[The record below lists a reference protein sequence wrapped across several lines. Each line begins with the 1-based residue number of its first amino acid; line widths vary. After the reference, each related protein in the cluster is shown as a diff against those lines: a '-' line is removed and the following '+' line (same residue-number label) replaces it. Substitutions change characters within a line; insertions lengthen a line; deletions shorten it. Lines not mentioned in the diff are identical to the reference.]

1 MDVREAM
8 KNQTHVAMILSGHVL
23 SSAPKDSNVIFSPAS
38 INSAIT
44 MHAAGPGGDLVSG
57 QILSFLR
64 SSSIDEL
71 KTVFRELASVVYA
84 DRSATGGPKITAA
97 NGLWI
102 DKSLPTDPKFKDLFE
117 NFFKAVYVPVDFRSE
132 AEEVRKEVNS
142 WVEHHTNNL
151 IKDLLP
157 DGSVTSLTNKIYA
170 NALYFKGA
178 WKRPFEKY
186 YTRDNDFYLV
196 NGTSVSV
203 PFMSSYEN
211 QYVRAYDGFKVL
223 RLPYQRGSDD
233 TNRKF
238 SMYFYLPDKKDGLDD
253 LLEKMATTPGFL
265 DSHIPTYRDELEKF
279 RIPKFKIEFGF
290 SVTSVLDRLG
300 LRSMSM
306 YHKACVEIDEEGAE
320 AAAAT
325 ADGDCGC
332 SLDFV
337 EPPKKIDF
345 VADHPFLFL
354 IREEKT
360 GTVLFVGQIFD
371 PSGPCSGSN
380 SDSDDY

>member
-71 KTVFRELASVVYA
+71 KTVFRELASVVYT

-157 DGSVTSLTNKIYA
+157 DGCWIIERKKKNRIYA
-170 NALYFKGA
+170 NALYFKRA

-186 YTRDNDFYLV
+186 YTRDNDFHLV

-203 PFMSSYEN
+203 PFMSSYDN

-223 RLPYQRGSDD
+223 RLPYRRGSDD

-253 LLEKMATTPGFL
+253 LLEKMVSTPGFL

-290 SVTSVLDRLG
+290 FC
-300 LRSMSM
+300 
-306 YHKACVEIDEEGAE
+306 YKPCVEIDEEGAE

-354 IREEKT
+354 TREEKT

>member
-8 KNQTHVAMILSGHVL
+8 KKQTDVAMILSGQVL

-44 MHAAGPGGDLVSG
+44 MHAAGPGGDSAAVE
-57 QILSFLR
+57 ILSFLR

-71 KTVFRELASVVYA
+71 KNIFHELSSFVYA
-84 DRSATGGPKITAA
+84 DSSASGGPKIKSM

-102 DKSLPTDPKFKDLFE
+102 DKSLRVDPKYKDLFE
-117 NFFKAVYVPVDFRSE
+117 NFFKALYVPVDFRSK

-151 IKDLLP
+151 IKDLLRP
-157 DGSVTSLTNKIYA
+157 DSVTSLTDMIYA

-186 YTRDNDFYLV
+186 DTRDYDFHLV

-203 PFMSSYEN
+203 PFMTSYED

-223 RLPYQRGSDD
+223 RLPYRQGSGG
-233 TNRKF
+233 TGTKCNF

-253 LLEKMATTPGFL
+253 LLEKMTSTPGFL
-265 DSHIPTYRDELEKF
+265 DSHIPSYRDELDKF

-290 SVTSVLDRLG
+290 SVTNVLNRLG
-300 LRSMSM
+300 MYSMLM
-306 YHKACVEIDEEGAE
+306 YHKACVEIDEEGAV

-325 ADGDCGC
+325 DVLVGC
-332 SLDFV
+332 ALGM

-354 IREEKT
+354 IREDNT
-360 GTVLFVGQIFD
+360 GTVLFVGQLFD
-371 PSGPCSGSN
+371 PSESCS
-380 SDSDDY
+380 